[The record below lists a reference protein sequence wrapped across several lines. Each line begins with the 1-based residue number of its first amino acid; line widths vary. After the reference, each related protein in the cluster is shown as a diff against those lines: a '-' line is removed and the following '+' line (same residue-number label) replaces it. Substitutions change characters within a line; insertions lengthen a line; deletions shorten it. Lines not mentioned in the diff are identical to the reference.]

1 MGQYLAWFHRDI
13 LHREVCNE
21 SSRRTTP
28 FGRGARSEN
37 SRSQWSR
44 VWGICGPGFEA
55 SMCFLPKR
63 RASIDQA
70 PGPIM
75 ANVAPSTTN
84 VTEDTGSP
92 ALEHRIHPLAI
103 ATSVPATGVHS
114 PIKRSIPATAPT
126 ACGTISAQAVAST
139 RLMIP

>member
-1 MGQYLAWFHRDI
+1 
-13 LHREVCNE
+13 
-21 SSRRTTP
+21 
-28 FGRGARSEN
+28 
-37 SRSQWSR
+37 
-44 VWGICGPGFEA
+44 
-55 SMCFLPKR
+55 MCFLPKR

-92 ALEHRIHPLAI
+92 ALEHRIHPFAI

-126 ACGTISAQAVAST
+126 ACGTISAQAGASN
-139 RLMIP
+139 RQMIP

>member
-1 MGQYLAWFHRDI
+1 
-13 LHREVCNE
+13 
-21 SSRRTTP
+21 
-28 FGRGARSEN
+28 
-37 SRSQWSR
+37 
-44 VWGICGPGFEA
+44 
-55 SMCFLPKR
+55 MCFLPKR

-84 VTEDTGSP
+84 VTGDTGSP
-92 ALEHRIHPLAI
+92 AFEHRIHPFAI

-126 ACGTISAQAVAST
+126 ASGTISAQAVASN
-139 RLMIP
+139 RQMIP